1 MKLSK
6 RNVGFAAALAGVLA
20 VAGCQ
25 RSDRDRQGEGTAMKS
40 AERSA
45 EQAANQQE
53 RAADKAGEAADA
65 RKDVADEQ
73 KDLAKARA
81 DAQKDVQEE
90 KADAQKDVQDE
101 KKDLAEARGEAQEKT
116 AEAQAAQ
123 QQAEQKSGQA
133 GQQME
138 RGQQAM
144 GGQAQAGMGAQTAS
158 GELVRASSEEIVLRP
173 EGGQQGELTL
183 KVNESTPVTIDGRE
197 GKLSDLKEGT
207 QVRASY
213 EDAQGER
220 TATSI
225 EAQQSK

>member
-1 MKLSK
+1 MNVSK
-6 RNVGFAAALAGVLA
+6 RNVGFAAALAGILA

-25 RSDRDRQGEGTAMKS
+25 RGDRDRQGEGTAMKS

-73 KDLAKARA
+73 KDLAEAR
-81 DAQKDVQEE
+81 
-90 KADAQKDVQDE
+90 ADAQKDVQDE

-123 QQAEQKSGQA
+123 QAAEQKTGQA

-138 RGQQAM
+138 Q
-144 GGQAQAGMGAQTAS
+144 GGQAMAGQAHAGMGAQTAS
-158 GELVRASSEEIVLRP
+158 GELVRASSDEIVLRP

-220 TATSI
+220 TATRI

>member
-1 MKLSK
+1 MNLSK

-81 DAQKDVQEE
+81 DAQKDVQG
-90 KADAQKDVQDE
+90 E
-101 KKDLAEARGEAQEKT
+101 KKDLTEARGEAQEKT

-123 QQAEQKSGQA
+123 QQAEQKTGQA

-138 RGQQAM
+138 QGGQQAM
-144 GGQAQAGMGAQTAS
+144 GGQAQAGMGAQTAA
-158 GELVRASSEEIVLRP
+158 GELVRASSDEIVLRP

-220 TATSI
+220 TATRI